1 MTEKEITIK
10 LDTTDLLKQL
20 NGLDVSNMNSN
31 DLKKYIKEHI
41 EVIPIE
47 NDIWKVSLNI
57 LPKNNDRDK
66 VWENIP
72 KQWRV

>member
-1 MTEKEITIK
+1 MTDKEITIK

-20 NGLDVSNMNSN
+20 NGLDVSNMDSN

-47 NDIWKVSLNI
+47 NDIWGGIS
-57 LPKNNDRDK
+57 
-66 VWENIP
+66 
-72 KQWRV
+72 

>member
-1 MTEKEITIK
+1 MTEMEITIK

-20 NGLDVSNMNSN
+20 NRLDVSNMDSN

-41 EVIPIE
+41 EVIPIG
-47 NDIWKVSLNI
+47 NDVWRVYLNI
-57 LPKNNDRDK
+57 LPKNKKRDE

>member
-1 MTEKEITIK
+1 MTEKEISIK

-20 NGLDVSNMNSN
+20 NRLDVSNMDSN

-57 LPKNNDRDK
+57 LPKNKDKDK

>member
-1 MTEKEITIK
+1 MTEKEISIK

-20 NGLDVSNMNSN
+20 NGLDVSNMDSN
-31 DLKKYIKEHI
+31 DLKKYIKEYI

-57 LPKNNDRDK
+57 LPKNKDKDK

>member
-20 NGLDVSNMNSN
+20 NGLDVSNMDSN
-31 DLKKYIKEHI
+31 NLKKYIKEHI

-57 LPKNNDRDK
+57 LPKNKNRDK

>member
-1 MTEKEITIK
+1 MTDKEITIK

-20 NGLDVSNMNSN
+20 NKLDVSNMDSN

-47 NDIWKVSLNI
+47 NDVWKVSLNI
-57 LPKNNDRDK
+57 LPKNKDRDK
-66 VWENIP
+66 VWGNIP

>member
-20 NGLDVSNMNSN
+20 NRLDVSNMDSN

-57 LPKNNDRDK
+57 LPKNKDKDK

>member
-1 MTEKEITIK
+1 MTDKEITIK

-20 NGLDVSNMNSN
+20 NRLDVSNMDSN

-57 LPKNNDRDK
+57 LPKNKDK
-66 VWENIP
+66 DEVWENIP

>member
-20 NGLDVSNMNSN
+20 NRLDVSNMDSN

-47 NDIWKVSLNI
+47 NDVWKVSLNI
-57 LPKNNDRDK
+57 LPKNKDK
-66 VWENIP
+66 DEVWENIP

>member
-20 NGLDVSNMNSN
+20 NRLDVSNMDSN

-57 LPKNNDRDK
+57 LPKNKDKDK
-66 VWENIP
+66 V
-72 KQWRV
+72 

>member
-20 NGLDVSNMNSN
+20 NRLDVSNMDSN
-31 DLKKYIKEHI
+31 DLKKYIKEYI

-57 LPKNNDRDK
+57 LPKNKDKDK

>member
-20 NGLDVSNMNSN
+20 NRLDVSNMNSN
-31 DLKKYIKEHI
+31 DLKKYIKDHI

-57 LPKNNDRDK
+57 LPKNKDRDA

>member
-1 MTEKEITIK
+1 MTDKEITIK

-20 NGLDVSNMNSN
+20 NRLDVSNMDSN

-47 NDIWKVSLNI
+47 NDVWKVSLNI
-57 LPKNNDRDK
+57 LPKNKDK
-66 VWENIP
+66 DEVWENIP

>member
-1 MTEKEITIK
+1 MIEKEITIK

-20 NGLDVSNMNSN
+20 NRLDVSNMDSN

-57 LPKNNDRDK
+57 LPKNKDKDK

>member
-1 MTEKEITIK
+1 MTDKEITIK

-20 NGLDVSNMNSN
+20 NGLDVSNMDSN

-47 NDIWKVSLNI
+47 NDIWRVSLNM
-57 LPKNNDRDK
+57 LPKNKDRNK